1 MISALAMAGAIGRGR
16 RHRWFV
22 VDNSGH
28 WALMGKEF
36 LRLAKT
42 KSVPK
47 YCKTTPS
54 EGLAPSMSARY
65 PDQSPR

>member
-1 MISALAMAGAIGRGR
+1 MAGATVGT
-16 RHRWFV
+16 
-22 VDNSGH
+22 GH

-47 YCKTTPS
+47 YCKTTRS
-54 EGLAPSMSARY
+54 EGLGSINVC
-65 PDQSPR
+65 